1 MFQIPNGKLRDW
13 AITNPGKVFV
23 PKTMEIEC
31 PKCRASLVNLNWQWK
46 TTPEMV
52 KSGYAYGEAVCRG
65 CEQSVRIWILDP
77 STPGN
82 DLEGR
87 PRVFID
93 PTPQTYPEDWERV
106 KKEYPRFAE
115 IYDQAARSEGYGLDE
130 LSGMG
135 FRKALEFL
143 VKHYACDH
151 HSGEENKIK
160 KMFLDACINKYI
172 DDTRI
177 SAAAKRAN
185 WIGNDETHFEKRYE
199 DKDINDMK
207 RLLSI
212 VVHRVSMDLEL
223 KDYEE
228 EMPSPK

>member
-1 MFQIPNGKLRDW
+1 
-13 AITNPGKVFV
+13 
-23 PKTMEIEC
+23 
-31 PKCRASLVNLNWQWK
+31 
-46 TTPEMV
+46 
-52 KSGYAYGEAVCRG
+52 
-65 CEQSVRIWILDP
+65 
-77 STPGN
+77 
-82 DLEGR
+82 
-87 PRVFID
+87 
-93 PTPQTYPEDWERV
+93 
-106 KKEYPRFAE
+106 
-115 IYDQAARSEGYGLDE
+115 
-130 LSGMG
+130 
-135 FRKALEFL
+135 
-143 VKHYACDH
+143 
-151 HSGEENKIK
+151 
-160 KMFLDACINKYI
+160 MFLDACINKYI